1 MKTNTL
7 TSSLFTQRI
16 VACGVR
22 PIGLGILVIVMAGQI
37 DCVASKLGSV
47 HVISAPATGEPIQLD
62 PGAVGVTTTD
72 RPAMCGYDRPQ
83 GQINRAADG
92 AGEAASAV
100 LGMTIPEYPEA
111 NILVSAIGFVGA
123 PVAAAIGGVHA
134 SRSRLPQAKLAECE
148 AGLAQALTNMSQQ
161 NHLRDR
167 ILDAA
172 KVAGRRRFVSLP
184 AADVPAPQGD
194 NREPTAT
201 PLVGTILQ
209 TRVEELRLERKGA
222 GDSSFALRIK
232 ARVRTLRSSTGE
244 VLSDEAFEYQSG
256 KDLFLDWALNRGEPF
271 QKCTDFGY
279 RRLADQIIERMFEA
293 TGEAPILVGAGAP
306 KPSVHT
312 PRPQVRLAACRPA
325 RGLPPQV
332 QLVSQASDPTGTL
345 YVYSASPG
353 DFMSVQMPLTK
364 DEAVS
369 EAQSDIDSSLG
380 ELVTHPNTF
389 VALTAI
395 AAAIPLSIYQQTA
408 GGIRGL
414 SEKKYCAADAQVTT
428 VTRSS
433 RPAATLAREIAQTLG
448 SRCSE
453 SVVLLDKPRDDGEQ
467 LALAR
472 PAAGKPMLVSWPG
485 DGPANSRAGD
495 KALEIEVLSAV
506 LKGDGSF
513 NPSLAVHLEARATLL
528 RSDDGREIYSCPV
541 HYRGPARKFTAWA
554 ANDAKLFREELQ
566 RCYGK
571 LSGTVIDQL
580 VARRLIAPGG
590 NPNLFV
596 ADNKN

>member
-1 MKTNTL
+1 MKTNAL

-22 PIGLGILVIVMAGQI
+22 PIGLGILVIVMTGQI

-47 HVISAPATGEPIQLD
+47 HVASAPATGEPILLD
-62 PGAVGVTTTD
+62 PGAVGVTTAD
-72 RPAMCGYDRPQ
+72 RPAVWSYDRPR

-92 AGEAASAV
+92 AGEAARAA
-100 LGMTIPEYPEA
+100 LEWTTPQNPEA
-111 NILVSAIGFVGA
+111 NIIVSAIGFVGA

-134 SRSRLPQAKLAECE
+134 SRSRLPQDKLAECE

-161 NHLRDR
+161 HHLRDR

-172 KVAGRRRFVSLP
+172 KVAGRRRFVPLAP
-184 AADVPAPQGD
+184 ADVPAPQ
-194 NREPTAT
+194 RENHELTAT
-201 PLVGTILQ
+201 PVVGTILE

-232 ARVRTLRSSTGE
+232 ARVRMLRSSTGE
-244 VLSDEAFEYQSG
+244 VISDQAFEYQSG
-256 KDLFLDWALNRGEPF
+256 EDLFLDWALNNGEPF

-279 RRLADQIIERMFEA
+279 RRLADQIVERMFEA
-293 TGEAPILVGAGAP
+293 TGEAPILIGAGAP

-312 PRPQVRLAACRPA
+312 PRPQVRVAAHRPA
-325 RGLPPQV
+325 PALPPQV
-332 QLVSQASDPTGTL
+332 QFVSQTVARPGTL

-353 DFMSVQMPLTK
+353 DFMSVQTPQTI

-369 EAQSDIDSSLG
+369 EAHSDVNSSLG
-380 ELVTHPNTF
+380 ELITHPNQF
-389 VALTAI
+389 VSLTAI
-395 AAAIPLSIYQQTA
+395 AVAIPVSIYQQTA

-414 SEKKYCAADAQVTT
+414 SDKKYRAADAQVTT
-428 VTRSS
+428 ATRSS
-433 RPAATLAREIAQTLG
+433 RPAAALAREIAQTLG

-467 LALAR
+467 LALVR
-472 PAAGKPMLVSWPG
+472 PATGRPMPVSWPG
-485 DGPANSRAGD
+485 DEPTIRRAGD
-495 KALEIEVLSAV
+495 KALEIEVLSAA
-506 LKGDGSF
+506 LKGDGSV

-528 RSDDGREIYSCPV
+528 RGDDGREIYSCPV

-554 ANDAKLFREELQ
+554 ANDAKLLRQELQ
-566 RCYGK
+566 RCYGE
-571 LSGTVIDQL
+571 LSGTVIDQM
-580 VARRLIAPGG
+580 VARRLIAPGQ
-590 NPNLFV
+590 NPNSFL
-596 ADNKN
+596 ADNKR